1 MANGSLL
8 GQPPT
13 VGWADG
19 VGRGKDIYAVGS
31 VHMVRISELIE
42 QRLLADGCEVLKE
55 EVDDETITLGYKSEW
70 RWLCRVHVLVATVD
84 RAVATEED
92 VRGFTLEVLTVAD
105 SMNLRNGL
113 QSGVL
118 VMPILVAP
126 VIGEEIPGM
135 MSRSFRLG
143 TSGFAA
149 MAQPAVVDA
158 GSGRVYTFRGRR
170 LLGAAFVKLIHE
182 KIETY
187 LAALAEGR
195 NS

>member
-1 MANGSLL
+1 MVNASE
-8 GQPPT
+8 
-13 VGWADG
+13 VIE
-19 VGRGKDIYAVGS
+19 GRLRS
-31 VHMVRISELIE
+31 
-42 QRLLADGCEVLKE
+42 DGCEVIKE
-55 EVDDETITLGYKSEW
+55 EVDGETITLGYTSEW
-70 RWLCRVHVLVATVD
+70 RWLCRVHVLVAVVN

-92 VRGFTLEVLTVAD
+92 VQGFTLEVLMVAD
-105 SMNLRNGL
+105 SMGLRNGL

-170 LLGAAFVKLIHE
+170 LLGVAFVKLIHE

-187 LAALAEGR
+187 LAGHAEGR
-195 NS
+195 TS